1 MCTPRADVPSC
12 TPCPLLQIEI
22 DGQGYVVTG
31 LVLKYK
37 LVKGK
42 YVREHNRLE
51 VQPTGRYFVNMMLD
65 NLVKATYL
73 GPTGNQD

>member
-1 MCTPRADVPSC
+1 
-12 TPCPLLQIEI
+12 
-22 DGQGYVVTG
+22 VVTG

-42 YVREHNRLE
+42 YVRDHNRLE

-65 NLVKATYL
+65 NLIKATYV

>member
-1 MCTPRADVPSC
+1 MLQAADAAPHAC
-12 TPCPLLQIEI
+12 CPPQIEI

-65 NLVKATYL
+65 NLIKATYV